1 MGWGWGADGG
11 NTWLQGLMTEF
22 PDSQLVSVFVLF
34 VGGLLQPLKGR
45 LLSQQGQ
52 RHVEQSV
59 EEVDRRHHGHE
70 EEPKPE
76 SRRMS

>member
-1 MGWGWGADGG
+1 MNGDGADGG
-11 NTWLQGLMTEF
+11 NTWTQGLVAEF
-22 PDSQLVSVFVLF
+22 SDSQLVSVLVLILD
-34 VGGLLQPLKGR
+34 GLLQPLAGR

-70 EEPKPE
+70 EEPEPE
-76 SRRMS
+76 SRKMS